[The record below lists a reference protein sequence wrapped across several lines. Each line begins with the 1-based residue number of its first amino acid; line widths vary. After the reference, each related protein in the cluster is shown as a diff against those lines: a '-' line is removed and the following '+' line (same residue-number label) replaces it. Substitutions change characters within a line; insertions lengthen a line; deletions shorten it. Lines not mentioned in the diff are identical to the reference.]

1 MATEKKKAVA
11 YFRTSSAT
19 NVGEGKDSL
28 PRQQKAVEKYALMEN
43 IEITAEFYDADV
55 RGVVMVEERKEFK
68 RMLDIC
74 QKQHIGT
81 VLCESASR
89 FARDIKV
96 QILGYDLLVSL
107 GIQLIP
113 VDAPAHFQDEDNPTA
128 EMIRNLLGVVSHWEK
143 RSLVKKLGD
152 ARQRMRDR
160 GERADGRIPPPPEAV
175 ELAKK
180 LRGEGMPFKGIGIEL
195 SKAGYRV
202 IQKDKEGN
210 PQVTDR
216 VYQAA
221 SVRNM
226 LLNT

>member
-1 MATEKKKAVA
+1 MEIIKKKAVA
-11 YFRTSSAT
+11 YFRTSSAS

-28 PRQQKAVEKYALMEN
+28 PRQQKAVEKYALMESL
-43 IEITAEFYDADV
+43 EIVEEFYDADV
-55 RGVVMVEERKEFK
+55 RGVIMVEERKQFK
-68 RMLDIC
+68 RLLDIC
-74 QKQHIGT
+74 QKQHIGI
-81 VLCESASR
+81 VLCETASR
-89 FARDIKV
+89 FSRDIKV

-128 EMIRNLLGVVSHWEK
+128 EMIRNLLGVVSHYEK

-152 ARQRMRDR
+152 ARQRKRDR

-175 ELAKK
+175 DLAKK
-180 LRGEGMPFKGIGIEL
+180 LRADGLSFKNIGIEL
-195 SKAGYRV
+195 SKAGFRV
-202 IQKDKEGN
+202 IQKDDEGT

-216 VYQAA
+216 VLQAA